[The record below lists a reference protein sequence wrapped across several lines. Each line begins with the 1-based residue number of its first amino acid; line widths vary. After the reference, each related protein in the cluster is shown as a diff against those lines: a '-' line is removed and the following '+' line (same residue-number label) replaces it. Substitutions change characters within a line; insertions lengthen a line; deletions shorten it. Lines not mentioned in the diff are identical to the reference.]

1 MADPGSNPGGG
12 RGSRFGGAGGAGA
25 AAAKRCRVLV
35 VDDDIDFL
43 DSIEAVLSEEMDV
56 VTCTSGEQAM
66 KVVSSTRFHLVC
78 ADYSMPGM
86 NGLELLDRVMQLH
99 QTTSGLLITGS
110 ANYGRVHGQ
119 SRYHVLLKPFDPDR
133 LLSLAVRLARLTEMK
148 RSVQSL
154 TDSVMAPESSRLS
167 PPSSRRP
174 SEAAAAAE
182 PPLSAQRPSRMPPSS
197 TVTPGPAAGQD
208 TPVPS
213 STRETKR

>member
-1 MADPGSNPGGG
+1 MAGPGSNPGSG
-12 RGSRFGGAGGAGA
+12 RGSRPEGSGSGSGA
-25 AAAKRCRVLV
+25 AASKRCRVLV

-56 VTCTSGEQAM
+56 VTCTSGEQALR
-66 KVVSSTRFHLVC
+66 VIASTRFHLVC
-78 ADYSMPGM
+78 ADYNMPGM
-86 NGLELLDRVMQLH
+86 NGLELLDRVTQLH
-99 QTTSGLLITGS
+99 QTTSALLITGS
-110 ANYGRVHGQ
+110 ENYGRVHGQ
-119 SRYHVLLKPFDPDR
+119 SRYHVLLKPFDPER

-174 SEAAAAAE
+174 ADAAAAD
-182 PPLSAQRPSRMPPSS
+182 PPLSMQRPSRMPPSS
-197 TVTPGPAAGQD
+197 AVTPGPAANQD
-208 TPVPS
+208 TPVPG

>member
-1 MADPGSNPGGG
+1 MAEPGSNPGSG
-12 RGSRFGGAGGAGA
+12 RGSRPEGSGA

-56 VTCTSGEQAM
+56 VTCTSGEQALR
-66 KVVSSTRFHLVC
+66 VIASTRFHLVC
-78 ADYSMPGM
+78 ADYKMPGM
-86 NGLELLDRVMQLH
+86 NGLELLDRVTQLH

-110 ANYGRVHGQ
+110 DNYSRVHGQ
-119 SRYHVLLKPFDPDR
+119 SRYHVLLKPFDPER

-154 TDSVMAPESSRLS
+154 TDSVMAPESQRLS

-174 SEAAAAAE
+174 ADAAAAE
-182 PPLSAQRPSRMPPSS
+182 PPMSMQRPSRVPPSS
-197 TVTPGPAAGQD
+197 AVTPGPAAGQD
-208 TPVPS
+208 TAPVPG